1 MCNSGGQVVCAA
13 RGTPDAPKR
22 IVEAKAERIARG
34 ENPVMGDLSDE
45 TKRRADTVD
54 ARAPAFSRQRNGATI
69 PTFYLCPTRV
79 AREFPQSTIDR

>member
-1 MCNSGGQVVCAA
+1 
-13 RGTPDAPKR
+13 
-22 IVEAKAERIARG
+22 
-34 ENPVMGDLSDE
+34 MGDLSDE